1 MTNMDA
7 ALKDDYGPGLRNAI
21 NNSNVVYTEVA
32 MNDTDIVG
40 RRAVWSDHT
49 GRSTSTAARGE
60 LGTLPTA
67 DRQRYTQL
75 SEDLVSLYHTIQ
87 VSGQSLHLTKND
99 TGSFVRALESEI
111 KGAERDVP
119 NDLER
124 QVMNDFVTINSI
136 ARTGT
141 IGGAITGVAALV
153 ITLGNATLPE
163 MRTFF
168 VNERVDVINGTTG
181 AVRGVGTI
189 TAVNKT
195 SKTITLDAMPGSS
208 AAGDFVVREG
218 NLNLEIN
225 GLRGLVSATK
235 PFAGIDPA
243 TVPEWASPAVGSSTT
258 TISETFLDELSES
271 VETDGDGGTPNLY
284 ITDHLQ
290 RRKLSSM
297 LQAQKRYDGR
307 EMTLKAGWKGLQIA
321 QGTLVV
327 GRYCPTTSVFAL
339 QPKEITRF
347 VGLDWTWDE
356 DDGRILHR
364 ETSDSVGARYKSYCQ
379 LVATNRNSHAVGTLA
394 VPSF

>member
-1 MTNMDA
+1 MDA

-32 MNDTDIVG
+32 MNDQDIVG

-49 GRSTSTAARGE
+49 GRSTSTSARGE
-60 LGTLPTA
+60 LGTLAVA

-87 VSGQSLHLTKND
+87 VTGQSLHLTKGD
-99 TGSFVRALESEI
+99 TGSFVRALEAEI

-136 ARTGT
+136 ARTGV
-141 IGGAITGVAALV
+141 IALV
-153 ITLGNATLPE
+153 SGGTTTIPVLGAATLPE

-168 VNERVDVINGTTG
+168 VNEIVDVINGSDGT
-181 AVRGVGTI
+181 VRGTVTI
-189 TAVNKT
+189 VAINKT
-195 SKTITLDAMPGSS
+195 AKTITFS
-208 AAGDFVVREG
+208 AAVSGTTSGDAIVRTG

-225 GLRGLVSATK
+225 GLRGLVHPTK
-235 PFAGIDPA
+235 VFAGVDPA
-243 TVPEWASPAVGSSTT
+243 TVPAWGSPAVGSSTT
-258 TISETFLDELSES
+258 MISETFLDELSES
-271 VETDGDGGTPNLY
+271 VETDGDGGTPSLY

-290 RRKLSSM
+290 RRKLASM
-297 LQAQKRYDGR
+297 LQAQKRYEGR
-307 EMTLKAGWKGLQIA
+307 EVTLKAGWKGLQIA
-321 QGTLVV
+321 QGQLVV
-327 GRYCPTTSVFAL
+327 GRYCPTTDVFAL
-339 QPKEITRF
+339 QPKEISRF

-356 DDGRILHR
+356 DDGRVLHR

-379 LVATNRNSHAVGTLA
+379 LVATNRNSHARGTLA
-394 VPSF
+394 VPTF